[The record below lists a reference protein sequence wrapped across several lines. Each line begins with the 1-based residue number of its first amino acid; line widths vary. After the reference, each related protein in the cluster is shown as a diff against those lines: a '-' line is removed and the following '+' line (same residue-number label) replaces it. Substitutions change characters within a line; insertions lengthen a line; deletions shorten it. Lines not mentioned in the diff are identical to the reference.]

1 MNKDL
6 DKIQES
12 IWNSM
17 GVPKHFLK
25 QGSTTFNVGY
35 WTRHSYGTTLDPCLY
50 EYKCSEC
57 GNTRDNA
64 ALICPKCLARM
75 VTVIDDRLFLLTSI
89 VEGYKAPEKEIDGQ
103 VSIFELIENEKG

>member
-17 GVPKHFLK
+17 GVPEHFLE

-35 WTRHSYGTTLDPCLY
+35 WTRYSYGTTLDSCLY

-57 GNTRDNA
+57 GNTRDNVA
-64 ALICPKCLARM
+64 PICPKCLARM
-75 VTVIDDRLFLLTSI
+75 VTAIDDRLLTLI
-89 VEGYKAPEKEIDGQ
+89 NPVVEYLAKEKEIDGQ
-103 VSIFELIENEKG
+103 VSIFELIENKNS